1 MKAVTMRMLQ
11 HLSMA
16 GTVTVAL
23 GMLAATASAGGQ
35 TAPTLGT
42 AGSFAVLGASTVTNT
57 GPSLITGDLG
67 VSPGTAVTGFPPGVV
82 AGGTTHA
89 ADAVALQAQTD
100 ATTAYGQLAGQACN
114 TTYGVPTDLGGQTLV
129 PGVYCFSSSASL
141 TGALTLNAGGNP
153 DAVFIFKVASTLITA
168 SDSSVVLIN
177 GAQPCKVFWQVGS
190 SATLGT
196 GTTFVGTVIALASI
210 TLDTNAT
217 MSGRALAQNGA
228 VTLDSNTVS
237 FPSCAIPVDAPPVM
251 GESFTPPSVT
261 AGDTSAL
268 TITISNP
275 GSTAAT
281 LSSPFTDTLPKG
293 MVLSGTPSGSAGLNV
308 TGSIGGSSVGI
319 SSGSIPANG
328 SSSVTVNVMAATPG
342 SYINSLASGSLKTSN
357 GNNVAPAVATLSV
370 SPTITPTLVAPT
382 LGKLFNPATIPL
394 NAVSELTI
402 TLNNSNLVVD
412 TLTAPLVDHLPIGMT
427 SAGGATTTC
436 GGNVTALKGSS
447 TVTLTGG
454 VIPAAGSCTV
464 TVNVMT
470 DCGCSYYNVLPAGA
484 LHTDAGNNAAPAVA
498 TLTVSKVIPGGPPKV
513 SKYFYPA
520 EVKPGATTTLTI
532 VLANPNTS
540 AATLTGEFTDQL
552 PAGMVLNGLPTTAP
566 ANTCGGTL
574 GAAKGSSAVTL
585 TGGQIP
591 INGSCKLTVFV
602 VAAKP
607 GTYTNV
613 LKPGVLKTSNGNN
626 ITGWS
631 AKLTVS
637 PSAGMGT
644 QLSKSFSPSTITN
657 DGVSTLTILLKNP
670 YSTPGMLTA
679 PLTDHMPAGMVVYG
693 SASNTCGG
701 KVSAVKGSSTVT
713 LTGGAIPI
721 NGSCKVT
728 VPVTAPCN
736 TYSNNIGAGALQTS
750 NGTNQE
756 PTSATLTVTAVNNIN

>member
-1 MKAVTMRMLQ
+1 MKSVTTRMLQ
-11 HLSMA
+11 RFYAA
-16 GTVTVAL
+16 GTLTVAL
-23 GMLAATASAGGQ
+23 VMLAASTGAEAQ

-42 AGSFAVLGASTVTNT
+42 ADSFAVLGASTVTNT

-100 ATTAYGQLAGQACN
+100 TTTAYNQLAGQACN
-114 TTYGVPTDLGGQTLV
+114 TTYGVPTDLAGQTLV
-129 PGVYCFSSSASL
+129 PGVYCFASSAAL

-153 DAVFIFKVASTLITA
+153 DAVFIFKIASTLITA

-177 GAQPCKVFWQVGS
+177 GAQPCKVFWKVGS

-196 GTTFVGTVIALASI
+196 RTTFVGTVIALASI

-217 MSGRALAQNGA
+217 MSGRALARNGA

-237 FPSCAIPVDAPPVM
+237 FPSCAPPVAAPPVL
-251 GESFTPPSVT
+251 GESFTPPSVN
-261 AGDTSAL
+261 AGDTSTL

-275 GSTAAT
+275 NSTAAT
-281 LSSPFTDTLPKG
+281 LSSPFTDTLPAG
-293 MVLSGTPSGSAGLNV
+293 VVLAGSPSGSTGLNV
-308 TGSIGGSSVGI
+308 AGSIGGGTVTI

-328 SSSVTVNVMAATPG
+328 SSTVTVEVTAAAPG
-342 SYINSLASGSLKTSN
+342 TYINSLSSGSLKTSN
-357 GNNVAPAVATLSV
+357 GNNAAPAVAALTV
-370 SPTITPTLVAPT
+370 SPLGSPTLVAPS
-382 LGKLFNPATIPL
+382 LGKSFSPSTIPL
-394 NAVSELTI
+394 NSVSELTL
-402 TLNNSNLVVD
+402 TLNNSNSVVD
-412 TLTAPLVDHLPIGMT
+412 TLLAPLTDHLPTGLT

-436 GGNVTALKGSS
+436 GGNVAALKGST
-447 TVTLTGG
+447 TVTLNGG
-454 VIPAAGSCTV
+454 TIPANGSCTV
-464 TVNVMT
+464 TVNVMA
-470 DCGCSYYNVLPAGA
+470 DCGCTYYNVVPAGA
-484 LHTDAGNNAAPAVA
+484 LQTDAGNNANAAVA

-532 VLANPNTS
+532 VLTNPDTTAAN
-540 AATLTGEFTDQL
+540 LTGVFTDQL
-552 PAGMVLNGLPTTAP
+552 PAGMVLNGLPSTVP

-574 GAAKGSSAVTL
+574 GATKGSSAVTL

-602 VAAKP
+602 LAAKA
-607 GTYTNV
+607 GTYVNV
-613 LKPGVLKTSNGNN
+613 LKVGVLKTSNGSNT
-626 ITGWS
+626 TGWS

-637 PSAGMGT
+637 AAAGMGT
-644 QLSKSFSPSTITN
+644 QVSKSFSPSTIAN
-657 DGVSTLTILLKNP
+657 DGVSTLTIMLKNP
-670 YSTPGMLTA
+670 YSTAATLTA

-693 SASNTCGG
+693 TASSSCGG
-701 KVSAVKGSSTVT
+701 HVTAVKGSSTVT

-721 NGSCKVT
+721 KGSCQVT
-728 VPVTAPCN
+728 VTVTAPCN
-736 TYSNNIGAGALQTS
+736 TYSNNISAGALQTS

-756 PTSATLTVTAVNNIN
+756 PASAKLTVNAASNTY